1 MVIIFCLS
9 THNSLIEDTATH
21 KLLINVLHTNI
32 IVIMVVQSWS
42 RLWKKPVESFWRS
55 SDVIPKLSMKIRQ
68 IFRRSKVFY
77 SFWPWQQTRL
87 FRFYELFLSHQY
99 LFFFFFCL
107 KIPKQSFYFYKQSSF
122 LKMQASICTLRYV
135 SPYAEPIPVPACLV
149 VSMCPNY
156 VSPTNSLSLRSQIN
170 CHFLREV
177 FPLIRCS
184 LPQSPLY
191 FLRKSSGFFFFLTST
206 ACLFFVFIFLSSFS
220 PTDCEIH

>member
-1 MVIIFCLS
+1 
-9 THNSLIEDTATH
+9 
-21 KLLINVLHTNI
+21 
-32 IVIMVVQSWS
+32 
-42 RLWKKPVESFWRS
+42 
-55 SDVIPKLSMKIRQ
+55 MKIRQ
-68 IFRRSKVFY
+68 IFRRSKVFHSSDRNFFDLDNKPDSSGSMSY
-77 SFWPWQQTRL
+77 SFL
-87 FRFYELFLSHQY
+87 IQY
-99 LFFFFFCL
+99 LFFFCL

-135 SPYAEPIPVPACLV
+135 SPYAEPIPMPACLV

-191 FLRKSSGFFFFLTST
+191 FLRKSSGFFFFFKLLLHVYFL
-206 ACLFFVFIFLSSFS
+206 CLFIIFL
-220 PTDCEIH
+220 PHRL

>member
-1 MVIIFCLS
+1 MTL
-9 THNSLIEDTATH
+9 TTNQTLQ
-21 KLLINVLHTNI
+21 VL
-32 IVIMVVQSWS
+32 W
-42 RLWKKPVESFWRS
+42 
-55 SDVIPKLSMKIRQ
+55 VIPFSSSI
-68 IFRRSKVFY
+68 
-77 SFWPWQQTRL
+77 
-87 FRFYELFLSHQY
+87 
-99 LFFFFFCL
+99 FFFFCL

-135 SPYAEPIPVPACLV
+135 SPYAEPIPMPACLV

-191 FLRKSSGFFFFLTST
+191 FLRKSSGFFFFFKLLLHVYFL
-206 ACLFFVFIFLSSFS
+206 CLFIIFL
-220 PTDCEIH
+220 PHRLWDTLE

>member
-1 MVIIFCLS
+1 M
-9 THNSLIEDTATH
+9 
-21 KLLINVLHTNI
+21 
-32 IVIMVVQSWS
+32 
-42 RLWKKPVESFWRS
+42 
-55 SDVIPKLSMKIRQ
+55 
-68 IFRRSKVFY
+68 
-77 SFWPWQQTRL
+77 
-87 FRFYELFLSHQY
+87 
-99 LFFFFFCL
+99 

-135 SPYAEPIPVPACLV
+135 SPYAEPIPMPACLV

-191 FLRKSSGFFFFLTST
+191 FLRKSSVFFFKLLLHVYFL
-206 ACLFFVFIFLSSFS
+206 CLFVYHLS
-220 PTDCEIH
+220 PPQIVRYIRIEAMGLPR

>member
-1 MVIIFCLS
+1 
-9 THNSLIEDTATH
+9 
-21 KLLINVLHTNI
+21 
-32 IVIMVVQSWS
+32 
-42 RLWKKPVESFWRS
+42 
-55 SDVIPKLSMKIRQ
+55 MKIRQ
-68 IFRRSKVFY
+68 IFRRSKVFHSSDINFFDLDNKPDSSGSMSY
-77 SFWPWQQTRL
+77 SFL
-87 FRFYELFLSHQY
+87 IQY
-99 LFFFFFCL
+99 LFFFFCL

-191 FLRKSSGFFFFLTST
+191 FLRKSSGFFFLNFYYMLIF
-206 ACLFFVFIFLSSFS
+206 CVYLFIIFL
-220 PTDCEIH
+220 PHRL